1 LEFLHPDQ
9 KPPKRRL
16 FCARVPR
23 AFSKAIDLKER
34 MDAIYWLL
42 LIWCAL
48 SPSFEFD
55 RTVKRRNVTTRIRFG
70 FGGYTRRRAVGKE
83 DKE

>member
-1 LEFLHPDQ
+1 
-9 KPPKRRL
+9 
-16 FCARVPR
+16 
-23 AFSKAIDLKER
+23 